1 MGRYLTRVHT
11 TKTARLPAMRTAC
24 LVTCNTLRRLGLG
37 TDAGDSPGE
46 RGAVASRR
54 PGPDDPATEE
64 PAILLVGGD
73 ENDPI
78 RIRPSARQLHYY
90 RRNPIA
96 LPT

>member
-1 MGRYLTRVHT
+1 MPGYVQY
-11 TKTARLPAMRTAC
+11 PAAIWAWA
-24 LVTCNTLRRLGLG
+24 LS
-37 TDAGDSPGE
+37 DAGDSPGE